1 MELIESFKSKRLG
14 EVNIWRNDKG
24 HIFVFIIWEPSFQQE
39 LRKLCYGYIYKA
51 KDVIYLH
58 GSIQELVEF
67 NSLLGHL
74 NEDNVSINCHNYI
87 RKHMTFE
94 EYCAYINQHNY

>member
-1 MELIESFKSKRLG
+1 MELIASFKTERLG
-14 EVNIWRNDKG
+14 EVDIWRNSKG
-24 HIFVFIIWEPSFQQE
+24 QLSVFIVWAPSFQKE

-51 KDVIYLH
+51 KDVIFLH
-58 GSIQELVEF
+58 GSIKELVEF
-67 NSLLGHL
+67 NSLLEHL

-94 EYCAYINQHNY
+94 EYCSYINQHNY